1 MMREFQQSSLFFGAN
16 APYIE
21 ELYEQYL
28 ADPASVADHWRQ
40 QFDALPN
47 VPGHSGPDVAHS
59 AVVDALAQRAK
70 AGVARVAPAT
80 ASPATGFAGDSRKA
94 FKVLQYIRAH
104 RVLGARH
111 SNLDPLKRMERMPV
125 PELELAYYGLTEAD
139 LDSEFPIGSW
149 QGRINGSAETARL
162 RDIVAA
168 VKRTYCGDVGVEYMY
183 ISDTGQKRWIQQQ
196 FEATQSQPALSK
208 EEKQFILERL
218 TAAETLER
226 YLHTRYVGQ
235 KRFSLEG
242 GETLIPL
249 MDDLIQGAGAKG
261 VKEVVLGMA
270 HRGRLNIL
278 VNSLGKIPADLF
290 SEFEGKHAHDVGSG
304 DVKYHQGFS
313 SDIQTAGGPVHLT
326 LAFNPSH
333 LEIVNSVVEGSVRAR
348 QQRRGDHQ
356 GVQVLP
362 VLIHGDAAF
371 AGQGVVMETLALS
384 QTRGFKT
391 GGTVHIIV
399 NNQVGF
405 TTSDIRD
412 ARSSLYCTDIVKMI
426 EAPVFH
432 VNGDDPEAVIM
443 AGRIALEYRMKFGKD
458 VVIDMVCFRKLG
470 HNEQDEPFVTQ
481 PLMYKKI
488 AQHPGTRKLYADKL
502 AAEGVV
508 DAGHGDDLVTNIRTR
523 LDAGKSTNTKI
534 LYGLKP
540 ALAVDWAPYIGVD
553 WRAPA
558 DTRVALDKLK
568 LYAERLTTTP
578 TDFKCH
584 VSVEKLLEAR
594 KKMGKGELPLD
605 WGMAENLAYAS
616 LVVSGTPVRMSGQ
629 DCGRGTFAHRHAVL
643 HDQNREK
650 WDSGTYVPL
659 QNIEKAQAKFVIIDS
674 LLSEEAVLGFEYGYA
689 TAQPFELVIWEAQFG
704 DFANGAQV
712 VIDQFIASGETKWA
726 RLCGLT
732 MFLPHGYEGQGP
744 EHSSARLERFLQ
756 LCAEHNIQVVVPS
769 TAAQLFHMIRRQAIR
784 QMRKPLI
791 VMMPKSLLRKKE
803 ASSSLEELA
812 NGKFEVVIGHLDQ
825 PGEKLNAKKV
835 KRVLFCSGKVYYDLI
850 AERSKRGI
858 DDIAVVRIEQLYPFP
873 HEEVA
878 AQIALYP
885 AAKSVVWVQEEPGN
899 QGAWHR
905 VQHYLLRHMRSDQT
919 LSYSLR
925 PSSAAPA
932 VGYLSKHNEQQKE
945 LVEAALTW
953 ESGVSRKSMQAQMG
967 VLAKA
972 AK

>member
-1 MMREFQQSSLFFGAN
+1 MMREFQLSSLFNGAN

-28 ADPASVADHWRQ
+28 ADPQSVPEAWRK
-40 QFDALPN
+40 QFDTLPN
-47 VPGHSGPDVAHS
+47 VGGSTAKDVAHTPVIE
-59 AVVDALAQRAK
+59 AFAERAK
-70 AGVARVAPAT
+70 QGGGRIAYVNVGGGGSDDKR
-80 ASPATGFAGDSRKA
+80 A

-104 RVLGARH
+104 RVLGSRH
-111 SNLDPLKRMERMPV
+111 SSLDPLKRSERMPV
-125 PELELAYYGLTEAD
+125 PELELSYYGLGDAD
-139 LDSEFPIGSW
+139 LEAEFGIGSW
-149 QGRINGSAETARL
+149 QGRINGQTDKAKL
-162 RDIVAA
+162 KDIVSAL
-168 VKRTYCGDVGVEYMY
+168 KKTYCGTVGVEYMY
-183 ISDTGQKRWIQQQ
+183 INDTEQKRWIREQ
-196 FEATQSQPALSK
+196 FESIQSQPSLNK
-208 EEKQFILERL
+208 EEKQFLLERL
-218 TAAETLER
+218 TAAETLEK

-249 MDDLIQGAGAKG
+249 LDDIIQVAGGQG

-270 HRGRLNIL
+270 HRGRLNVL
-278 VNSLGKIPADLF
+278 VNSLGKLPADLF
-290 SEFEGKHAHDVGSG
+290 SEFEGKHAHDLGSG

-313 SDIQTAGGPVHLT
+313 SDIQTKGGAVHLT

-333 LEIVNSVVEGSVRAR
+333 LEIVNPVVEGSVRAR
-348 QQRRGDHQ
+348 QHRREDYHGKE
-356 GVQVLP
+356 VLP
-362 VLIHGDAAF
+362 MLVHGDAAF

-391 GGTVHIIV
+391 GGTVHIVV

-405 TTSDIRD
+405 TTSDTRD
-412 ARSSLYCTDIVKMI
+412 TRSSLYCTDIAKMI

-432 VNGDDPEAVIM
+432 VNADDPESVLLV
-443 AGRIALEYRMKFGKD
+443 GRIALDYRMKFNRD

-488 AQHPGTRKLYADKL
+488 AQHPGTRKLYADRL
-502 AAEGVV
+502 AADGTTA
-508 DAGHGDDLVTNIRTR
+508 AGHGDDLVTNIRAR

-534 LYGLKP
+534 LYGIKP
-540 ALAVDWAPYIGVD
+540 PLAVEWAPYIGQT

-558 DTRVALDKLK
+558 DTTVPMDKLK
-568 LYAERLTTTP
+568 HYADRLTQIP
-578 TDFKCH
+578 SDFKLH
-584 VSVEKLLEAR
+584 MSVEKLLEAR
-594 KKMGKGELPLD
+594 RKMGRGEQPLD

-616 LVVSGTPVRMSGQ
+616 LVATGYPVRMSGQ

-650 WDSGTYVPL
+650 WDSGTYLPL
-659 QNIEKAQAKFVIIDS
+659 QNIEKDQAKFLVIDS
-674 LLSEEAVLGFEYGYA
+674 LLSEEAVLGFEYGYS

-704 DFANGAQV
+704 DFVNGAQV

-726 RLCGLT
+726 RLCGLCL
-732 MFLPHGYEGQGP
+732 FLPHGYEGQGP

-784 QMRKPLI
+784 KLRKPLI

-803 ASSSLEELA
+803 ATSSIEELA
-812 NGKFEVVIGHLDQ
+812 NGKFEVVIGEA
-825 PGEKLNAKKV
+825 EKLNAKKV
-835 KRVLFCSGKVYYDLI
+835 KRVVFCSGKVYYDI
-850 AERSKRGI
+850 VAERAKREI
-858 DDIAVVRIEQLYPFP
+858 EDIAVVRIEQLYPFP
-873 HEEVA
+873 HEEFR
-878 AQIALYP
+878 AQIAMYP
-885 AAKSVVWVQEEPGN
+885 NAKSVVWAQEEPGN

-905 VQHYLLRHMRSDQT
+905 IQHYLQGEMRADQM
-919 LSYSLR
+919 LSYALR
-925 PSSAAPA
+925 PSSASPA

-945 LVEAALTW
+945 LVNAALSWDVTT
-953 ESGVSRKSMQAQMG
+953 SAS
-967 VLAKA
+967 A
-972 AK
+972 ASH